1 MRRRKAFTKEER
13 QIQIINKLASRNPAD
28 CAEPV
33 TASEVSWWL
42 DISPT
47 QARNLLDA
55 MVLQEVLD
63 CEFEDYPGI
72 CGYRKLYK
80 FSEAY
85 ITACTEKRLYA
96 FPTLTRVI
104 KVNGEKIEMAVLE

>member
-28 CAEPV
+28 FAAPV
-33 TASEVSWWL
+33 TASEVANWL

-47 QARNLLDA
+47 QARNLLDG
-55 MVLQEVLD
+55 MVVDEVLD

-80 FSEAY
+80 FSQVY

-96 FPTLTRVI
+96 FPPPVRVI
-104 KVNGEKIEMAVLE
+104 KLNGEEIEMEVLE